1 MLEPEL
7 IWCSHIGAF
16 QLYKSK
22 CSKVQDIR
30 NLILPSD
37 SAISVSSNVNYSL
50 FAPLTQFHGLPM
62 NGIKLQGVPD
72 ESDNFY
78 GFRYKEWTILYTK
91 IDLIYFPLMSRSP
104 LQKSLSLTHR
114 RERSDGRERLK
125 QRKIIWSYDM
135 IHTIFRID
143 FKPTHMNQTYTI
155 CEISKQ
161 MVCGI

>member
-1 MLEPEL
+1 MLTQWL
-7 IWCSHIGAF
+7 IHSQKTRWNSIIGAF
-16 QLYKSK
+16 RLRLDRGSWTT
-22 CSKVQDIR
+22 V
-30 NLILPSD
+30 
-37 SAISVSSNVNYSL
+37 VHGSSNVNSSV
-50 FAPLTQFHGLPM
+50 FATLTQFVTVS
-62 NGIKLQGVPD
+62 IKFEKLQGVGHTT
-72 ESDNFY
+72 DNFY
-78 GFRYKEWTILYTK
+78 GFRYKEWTILYPK